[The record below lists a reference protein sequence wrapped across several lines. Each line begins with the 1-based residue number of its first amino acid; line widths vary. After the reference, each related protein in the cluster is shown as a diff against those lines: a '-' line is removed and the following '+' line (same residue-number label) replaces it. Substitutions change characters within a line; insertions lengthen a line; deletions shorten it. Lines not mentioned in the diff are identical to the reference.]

1 MDSPPPQQL
10 WYCELGWDLWTHRGS
25 FAIVVLNLNQTAF
38 AKISDCIKCFHSTT
52 FDFEQHWAGLETA
65 SMSTEQD
72 FGGPPA
78 AALLLWRTLPRPPPL
93 IKTSPALPR
102 FRAARHCCIKP
113 KTMEPTMGETD
124 SAENSSS
131 NENCT
136 LWGVS
141 CVQVGSVHPST
152 PFPLSK
158 LPLKGQ
164 IYSCQLLTTV

>member
-1 MDSPPPQQL
+1 MDPPPPQQL

-38 AKISDCIKCFHSTT
+38 AKFSDCIKCFHSTT

-72 FGGPPA
+72 FGAGPPA
-78 AALLLWRTLPRPPPL
+78 AALVLWRTLPRPPPL

-102 FRAARHCCIKP
+102 FRAARHCSERGTKP

-124 SAENSSS
+124 SAEN
-131 NENCT
+131 CT

-141 CVQVGSVHPST
+141 CVQVGSVE
-152 PFPLSK
+152 
-158 LPLKGQ
+158 PLK
-164 IYSCQLLTTV
+164 YSLSTF